1 MKVSIEAIQYAY
13 GVAKRYY
20 AGSLSFTDAY
30 TNISEHTGMAVNSAK
45 DYINN
50 LKYMLEGRCYAR
62 TLNTYATEYYL
73 TQIRKDYGE
82 QAFQAAISATQQHVA
97 YYNSLGYAKRRSIEK
112 LLKELTK

>member
-1 MKVSIEAIQYAY
+1 MKVSIEAIQFAY
-13 GVAKRYY
+13 GIAKRYY

-50 LKYMLEGRCYAR
+50 LKYMLEGTCYCR
-62 TLNTYATEYYL
+62 TLNKYATEYYL

-82 QAFQAAISATQQHVA
+82 HAFQMAISATQQHVA
-97 YYNSLGYAKRRSIEK
+97 YYNSLGYSHRRGIEN
-112 LLKELTK
+112 LLKELTR

>member
-13 GVAKRYY
+13 GIAKCNY
-20 AGSLSFTDAY
+20 ASSLSFTDAY
-30 TNISEHTGMAVNSAK
+30 TNIAEHTGMAVNSAK

-50 LKYMLEGRCYAR
+50 LKYMLEGTCYCR

>member
-13 GVAKRYY
+13 GIAKRCY
-20 AGSLSFTDAY
+20 AGSLPFTEAFS
-30 TNISEHTGMAVNSAK
+30 NISEHTGMAVNSAK
-45 DYINN
+45 DYVNN
-50 LKYMLEGRCYAR
+50 LKYMLEGTCYYR

-82 QAFQAAISATQQHVA
+82 HAFRAAISATQQHVA
-97 YYNSLGYAKRRSIEK
+97 YYNSLGYGKRRSIEK

>member
-1 MKVSIEAIQYAY
+1 MKVSIDAIQYAY
-13 GVAKRYY
+13 GIAKRCY
-20 AGSLSFTDAY
+20 AGSLSFTEAY
-30 TNISEHTGMAVNSAK
+30 SNIAEHTGMAVNSAK

-82 QAFQAAISATQQHVA
+82 QAFQAAISATQQHVV
-97 YYNSLGYAKRRSIEK
+97 YYNSQGYGQRRAIETLLRK
-112 LLKELTK
+112 LTR

>member
-13 GVAKRYY
+13 GIAKRYC

-50 LKYMLEGRCYAR
+50 LKYMLP
-62 TLNTYATEYYL
+62 
-73 TQIRKDYGE
+73 
-82 QAFQAAISATQQHVA
+82 
-97 YYNSLGYAKRRSIEK
+97 
-112 LLKELTK
+112 

>member
-13 GVAKRYY
+13 GIAKRYY
-20 AGSLSFTDAY
+20 AGSLFFTDAY
-30 TNISEHTGMAVNSAK
+30 INISEHTGMATNSAK

-50 LKYMLEGRCYAR
+50 LKYMLEGTCYCR

-97 YYNSLGYAKRRSIEK
+97 YYNSLGYGQRRSIEK
-112 LLKELTK
+112 LLKELTS

>member
-13 GVAKRYY
+13 GIAKRYY

-50 LKYMLEGRCYAR
+50 L
-62 TLNTYATEYYL
+62 TTNHTTS
-73 TQIRKDYGE
+73 TSINRKLVYC
-82 QAFQAAISATQQHVA
+82 FNCSFCIIKA
-97 YYNSLGYAKRRSIEK
+97 YFMEEALASSFS
-112 LLKELTK
+112 